1 MVKGQLPE
9 RKKRI
14 EAYYKNKI
22 PNVEILID
30 NVWDPHNAAAVLRS
44 CDGFGI
50 SKINLYYTY
59 NEFPKLRGMGKKS
72 SASANKWL
80 ELNRIKDLNAFVRM
94 KKKAGFKFIGADIQK
109 SKNLTKFKFPEK
121 CIIILG
127 NENQGI
133 SEELKKVI
141 DEFIFIPM
149 VGFVRSFN
157 ISVSAAVV
165 LYELFRQKGKGLK
178 LTDLSADRT
187 KVKK

>member
-1 MVKGQLPE
+1 MVKGQTVA

-14 EAYYKNKI
+14 EEYYRNKI
-22 PNVEILID
+22 KDVEILID
-30 NVWDPHNAAAVLRS
+30 NVWDPHNASAVLRS

-59 NEFPKLRGMGKKS
+59 NEFPKLKSMGKKS

-80 ELNRIKDLNAFVRM
+80 ELNRIKNLDEFVSE
-94 KKKAGFKFIGADIQK
+94 KKKKGFVFIGADIQK

-121 CIIILG
+121 CIIVFG

-133 SEELKKVI
+133 SEELKKQC

-149 VGFVRSFN
+149 AGFVRSFN
-157 ISVSAAVV
+157 ISVSAGVI
-165 LYELFRQKGKGLK
+165 LYELFRQKGGKLK
-178 LTDLSADRT
+178 LTDLSSSR
-187 KVKK
+187 

>member
-1 MVKGQLPE
+1 MVKGQTAE
-9 RKKRI
+9 RKNRI
-14 EAYYKNKI
+14 RAYYKNKI

-30 NVWDPHNAAAVLRS
+30 NVWDPHNASAVLRS

-59 NEFPKLRGMGKKS
+59 NEFPKLKTMGKKS
-72 SASANKWL
+72 SSSANKWL
-80 ELNRIKDLNAFVRM
+80 ELNRIKNLDEFVRK
-94 KKKAGFKFIGADIQK
+94 KKKAGFRFIGADIQK
-109 SKNLTKFKFPEK
+109 STNITKFKFPEK

-133 SEELKKVI
+133 SEELKKIV

-165 LYELFRQKGKGLK
+165 LYELFRQRGKGLK

-187 KVKK
+187 KGRK